1 MADAVASQTIL
12 DGERLFI
19 AKFTNISD
27 GTGETGVVK
36 IDVSTL
42 NPSASGNACN
52 GVKLNKIYATTFGM
66 EVRILWDA
74 STDVLAWM
82 LPTNSNYL
90 MDLSS
95 FGGIPNNA
103 GTGVTGDVLFT
114 TTNATA
120 GDMYTIVLECI
131 KTYANPQG

>member
-42 NPSASGNACN
+42 NSSASGNACN
-52 GVKLNKIYATTFGM
+52 GVKLNKIYGTTHGM
-66 EVRILWDA
+66 QVRILWDA
-74 STDVLAWM
+74 TTDVLAWQI
-82 LPTNSNYL
+82 PQNSNYL

-103 GTGVTGDVLFT
+103 GAGVTGDVLFT
-114 TTNATA
+114 TTDNTA

-131 KTYANPQG
+131 KTYANP

>member
-1 MADAVASQTIL
+1 MADAVTSQTIL

-27 GTGETGVVK
+27 GTGEAAVVK

-42 NPSASGNACN
+42 NPNSFGLACN
-52 GVKLNKIYATTFGM
+52 GVKLNKIYGTTHGM

-74 STDVLAWM
+74 TTDVFAWQI
-82 LPTNSNYL
+82 PQNSNYL

-103 GTGVTGDVLFT
+103 GAGKTGDVLFT
-114 TTNATA
+114 TADA
-120 GDMYTIVLECI
+120 SSGDMYSIVLECL
-131 KTYANPQG
+131 KTYASP